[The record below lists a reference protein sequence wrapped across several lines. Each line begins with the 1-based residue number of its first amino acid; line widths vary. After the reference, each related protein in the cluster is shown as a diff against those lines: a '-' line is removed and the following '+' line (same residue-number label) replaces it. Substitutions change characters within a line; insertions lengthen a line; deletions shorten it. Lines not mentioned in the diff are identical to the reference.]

1 MIMKVHKTAV
11 KLMITSVMIFVM
23 AMGMSACGSHQSE
36 QSETQALSESEAQA
50 ATESEAQA
58 ATESEVQATTESD
71 AQAAAEDETSA
82 VTETEVHVAANGSD
96 ETGSGTQEAPFAT
109 VSHAAHAMP
118 GSLILVHEGVYGPI
132 ELGPECSGSEGS
144 PTVIRAAEGE
154 TAVFRAAEPE
164 TAAAGDAEEAAT
176 AVSATEEAATNPTE
190 EETATNSAT
199 IGNTAYER
207 AADEEPSEDEEEDR
221 VCVSLINVC
230 HISLEGLETEGGT
243 HGITYL
249 STREAGENPL
259 TDISIRNCTVHG
271 VRGIHGINV
280 YACND
285 LAPVTDLTIEG
296 CEVYDC
302 ECGSS
307 ESLVL
312 NGNIDG
318 FLIAGNKIHDNNNI
332 GIDMI
337 GFEGWAMHPD
347 DAAAGP
353 DDATGNP
360 DGTAAAGPDDAA
372 GSRNPY
378 DADQVRNGICRDNVV
393 YNIST
398 EGNPYY
404 YEDGEYD
411 PSAGGIYVDGGRD
424 IEIFNNFIFCCDIG
438 LEVATEHSPD
448 DNELFKVSGVRVH
461 DNVIADCNGWTGIC
475 FGGYDKDL
483 GFTEDCEFDHNTL
496 VDNAAQIGVQRSR
509 NNRIHANLIIG
520 GETGVEFNDYCREE
534 DMVNDISGNAA
545 AEIED
550 EESWDEEY
558 GAYYS
563 DRAKIVSGFRSLIED
578 TGSRFVPDADMMELY
593 MDER

>member
-1 MIMKVHKTAV
+1 MIMRIYKKYKISIKLMIASVMFGIALGTYACAPNQTEQSEAKTAV
-11 KLMITSVMIFVM
+11 
-23 AMGMSACGSHQSE
+23 
-36 QSETQALSESEAQA
+36 ESEAL
-50 ATESEAQA
+50 ATAESKDFAI
-58 ATESEVQATTESD
+58 TD
-71 AQAAAEDETSA
+71 N
-82 VTETEVHVAANGSD
+82 EVHVAAGGSD
-96 ETGSGTQEAPFAT
+96 EAGSGTQDAPFAT

-164 TAAAGDAEEAAT
+164 SAA
-176 AVSATEEAATNPTE
+176 V
-190 EETATNSAT
+190 SAT
-199 IGNTAYER
+199 IGNTGYEL
-207 AADEEPSEDEEEDR
+207 AADEEPSEEYEEEDR
-221 VCVSLINVC
+221 VCISLINVC

-249 STREAGENPL
+249 STREAGEDPL

-347 DAAAGP
+347 DA
-353 DDATGNP
+353 TGNP
-360 DGTAAAGPDDAA
+360 DGTAA

-424 IEIFNNFIFCCDIG
+424 IEIFNNFIFRCDIG

-496 VDNAAQIGVQRSR
+496 VDNAVQIGVQRSR

-578 TGSRFVPDADMMELY
+578 TGSRFVPDDNMMELY

>member
-1 MIMKVHKTAV
+1 MIMRIYKKYKISIKLMIASVMFGIALGTYACAPNQTEQSEAKTAV
-11 KLMITSVMIFVM
+11 
-23 AMGMSACGSHQSE
+23 
-36 QSETQALSESEAQA
+36 ESEAL
-50 ATESEAQA
+50 ATAESKDFAI
-58 ATESEVQATTESD
+58 TD
-71 AQAAAEDETSA
+71 N
-82 VTETEVHVAANGSD
+82 EVHVAAGGSD
-96 ETGSGTQEAPFAT
+96 EAGSGTQDAPFAT
-109 VSHAAHAMP
+109 VSHAARTMP
-118 GSLILVHEGVYGPI
+118 GSLIIVHEGVYGPI
-132 ELGPECSGSEGS
+132 ELGPDCSGSEGS
-144 PTVIRAAEGE
+144 PTVIRAAELE
-154 TAVFRAAEPE
+154 TAVFKAAE
-164 TAAAGDAEEAAT
+164 ADSA
-176 AVSATEEAATNPTE
+176 AVSATT
-190 EETATNSAT
+190 
-199 IGNTAYER
+199 GHTAYDR
-207 AADEEPSEDEEEDR
+207 AAEEEPSEEYEEEDR
-221 VCVSLINVC
+221 VCISLINVC

-337 GFEGWAMHPD
+337 GFEGWAKH
-347 DAAAGP
+347 P

-360 DGTAAAGPDDAA
+360 DGTAA

-424 IEIFNNFIFCCDIG
+424 IEIFNNFIFRGDIG

-496 VDNAAQIGVQRSR
+496 VDNAVQIGVQRSR
-509 NNRIHANLIIG
+509 NNRIHANLILG

-534 DMVNDISGNAA
+534 DMVNDISGNVAA
-545 AEIED
+545 GIED
-550 EESWDEEY
+550 EDSWTEEY
-558 GAYYS
+558 GAKYS
-563 DRAKIVSGFRSLIED
+563 DRTELVDGFRSLIEGV
-578 TGSRFVPDADMMELY
+578 GSRFVPDASMMEVY
-593 MDER
+593 EQVCGS